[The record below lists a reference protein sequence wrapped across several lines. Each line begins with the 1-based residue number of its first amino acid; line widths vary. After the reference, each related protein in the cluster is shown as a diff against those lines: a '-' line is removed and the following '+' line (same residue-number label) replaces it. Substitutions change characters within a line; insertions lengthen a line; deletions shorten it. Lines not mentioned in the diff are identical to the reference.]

1 MRELDYP
8 RLGERVRR
16 QTLPSGLELIVVERP
31 AHARSYA
38 LFAARYGGMDL
49 RFRWEGAWRD
59 TPAGV
64 AHYLEHKLFDT
75 PTGSAS
81 QQLARYGAV
90 DNAFTSNAVTAYY
103 FQCTRDFYECLR
115 ILLSFVSQPW
125 FTQESVDKERGII
138 AQEIR
143 MVDDDPD
150 WQVYA
155 RLMEC
160 LYRRSPVRLPVA
172 GTVESIQA
180 VTPQL
185 LYDCH
190 RAFYTPGNMALVCV
204 GGMELERVAELAM
217 ELLPSGGGPA
227 PERDYGPEEDLLPI
241 RRETAAEMEV
251 SMPMFLAGFKCSPPA
266 GGEALLR
273 STIIGDLACDALF
286 GDSSPLYVR
295 LYREGAVNGSLG
307 GGFDALPGA
316 AYVYAGGDARDPDYV
331 CEAILDQAQ
340 RLGREGLEEEFY
352 QRLRRAAYG
361 SMLRSLNS
369 LEDVAVSMAEGY
381 FRGFDYYRFPEVFD
395 TVTKADVEAFLR
407 ENITRERMAVSV
419 IRPKT
424 L

>member
-1 MRELDYP
+1 
-8 RLGERVRR
+8 
-16 QTLPSGLELIVVERP
+16 
-31 AHARSYA
+31 
-38 LFAARYGGMDL
+38 
-49 RFRWEGAWRD
+49 
-59 TPAGV
+59 
-64 AHYLEHKLFDT
+64 
-75 PTGSAS
+75 
-81 QQLARYGAV
+81 
-90 DNAFTSNAVTAYY
+90 
-103 FQCTRDFYECLR
+103 
-115 ILLSFVSQPW
+115 
-125 FTQESVDKERGII
+125 
-138 AQEIR
+138 

-150 WQVYA
+150 WQVYD
-155 RLMEC
+155 RLMAC
-160 LYRRSPVRLPVA
+160 LYRQSPVRLPVA

-190 RAFYTPGNMALVCV
+190 RAFYTPGNMVLVCV

-217 ELLPSGGGPA
+217 ELLPSGGGDAPA
-227 PERDYGPEEDLLPI
+227 RDYGPAEDLLPAC
-241 RRETAAEMEV
+241 RETAAEMEV

-286 GDSSPLYVR
+286 GDSSPLYAR

-307 GGFDALPGA
+307 GGYDAQPGA
-316 AYVYAGGDARDPDYV
+316 AYVYVGGDARDPELV

-340 RLGREGLEEEFY
+340 KLGREGIGEDFY

-361 SMLRSLNS
+361 AMLRGLNAP
-369 LEDVAVSMAEGY
+369 EDVAVSMAEGY

-395 TVTKADVEAFLR
+395 TVERADVEAFLR
-407 ENITRERMAVSV
+407 ENVTRERMAVSV